1 MAASKTNADKK
12 YHFRGIAA
20 VGAGF
25 WKTSPNHRPFSPA
38 DPELSYPYV
47 EKPKVS
53 TTVLVI
59 VSLVAPAAITF
70 LIALIFTPGP
80 TVPRKTSLAQTW
92 KQKLWEWN
100 TAWMG
105 LGLGLALTFF
115 FTEGMKNLFGKPRPD
130 LLARCNL
137 DPMAVQPHALG
148 GYGNQLPEWNQ
159 LVSWTACRSTDRST
173 LDDGFMSFPSGHS
186 SCKSPADHCL

>member
-1 MAASKTNADKK
+1 MQ
-12 YHFRGIAA
+12 I
-20 VGAGF
+20 
-25 WKTSPNHRPFSPA
+25 
-38 DPELSYPYV
+38 
-47 EKPKVS
+47 
-53 TTVLVI
+53 
-59 VSLVAPAAITF
+59 
-70 LIALIFTPGP
+70 
-80 TVPRKTSLAQTW
+80 W

-130 LLARCNL
+130 LLARCDL
-137 DPMAVQPHALG
+137 DPMAVQSYALG

-159 LVSWTACRSTDRST
+159 LVSWTACRQTDRSM

-186 SCKSPADHCL
+186 ACRSFAEKSLFLSAILINVQFPGPVCSTWRCISAQSLGSPYRTFYHIATLQTVRFLHTKSQRQKLRKYPCASKPQRLRHGQSYYL